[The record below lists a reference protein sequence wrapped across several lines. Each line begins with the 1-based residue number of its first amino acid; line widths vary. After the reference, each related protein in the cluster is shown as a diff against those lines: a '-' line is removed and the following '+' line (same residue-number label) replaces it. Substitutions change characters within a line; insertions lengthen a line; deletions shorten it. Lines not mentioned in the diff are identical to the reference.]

1 MERMFQKYQT
11 KMKNSIWIYAI
22 LVLISLL
29 VLAGMVWCTYQ
40 YPREVIKTDTVITVT
55 HDTLW
60 KDTTIVEKQL
70 VPKIIEKTKIDTVF
84 SENGDTIQL
93 VTESKTY
100 EKRLISDKDTADL
113 KIYTTGIHTSL
124 DSLKMR
130 LRTHTEVVTNTVE
143 VTKIV
148 ERKKT
153 VWDKISIGLQG
164 GYGYGFQYKGFEPYV
179 GVGVAVNL

>member
-1 MERMFQKYQT
+1 MT

-40 YPREVIKTDTVITVT
+40 YPREVIRTDTVITVT
-55 HDTLW
+55 HDTMW

-84 SENGDTIQL
+84 SNAGDTIQL

-100 EKRLISDKDTADL
+100 EKSIVSDKDTADL
-113 KIYTTGIHTSL
+113 KIYTTGINTSL
-124 DSLKMR
+124 DSLKMK
-130 LRTHTEVVTNTVE
+130 LRTHTEIVTNTVE
-143 VTKIV
+143 VTKYV

-164 GYGYGFQYKGFEPYV
+164 GYGYAFKSKEFSPYV
-179 GVGVAVNL
+179 GIGLAVNL

>member
-1 MERMFQKYQT
+1 METIFQT
-11 KMKNSIWIYAI
+11 IRKMKNNVIYI
-22 LVLISLL
+22 LAALL
-29 VLAGMVWCTYQ
+29 SGMIAFCVMKSCFGT
-40 YPREVIKTDTVITVT
+40 PPNIEKVDTVFTTKTDTIF
-55 HDTLW
+55 
-60 KDTTIVEKQL
+60 KDTTIIEKQI
-70 VPKIIEKTKIDTVF
+70 VPKIVEKIKVDTLYK
-84 SENGDTIQL
+84 ENGDTVQL
-93 VTESKTY
+93 ITEAKTF

-113 KIYTTGIHTSL
+113 KIYTSGINTAL

-143 VTKIV
+143 VTKYV
-148 ERKKT
+148 EKKKT

>member
-1 MERMFQKYQT
+1 
-11 KMKNSIWIYAI
+11 MKNSIWIYTI
-22 LVLISLL
+22 LVLLSMLI
-29 VLAGMVWCTYQ
+29 LAGMVWCTYQ
-40 YPREVIKTDTVITVT
+40 YPIEVVKTDTLVT
-55 HDTLW
+55 TKTDTMW

-84 SENGDTIQL
+84 SNAGDTIQL

-100 EKRLISDKDTADL
+100 EKSLVSDKDTADL
-113 KIYTTGIHTSL
+113 KIYTTGINTSL

-143 VTKIV
+143 VTKYV
-148 ERKKT
+148 EKKKT

-179 GVGVAVNL
+179 GIGIAVNL

>member
-1 MERMFQKYQT
+1 MFQKYQM
-11 KMKNSIWIYAI
+11 KMKNNILIYSI
-22 LVLISLL
+22 LVAVSLL

-40 YPREVIKTDTVITVT
+40 YPVEVIKTDTVFSTKT
-55 HDTLW
+55 DTLW

-84 SENGDTIQL
+84 SNAGDTIQL

-113 KIYTTGIHTSL
+113 KIYTTGINTSL
-124 DSLKMR
+124 DSLKMK
-130 LRTHTEVVTNTVE
+130 LRTHTEIVTNTVE
-143 VTKIV
+143 VTKYV
-148 ERKKT
+148 EKKKT
-153 VWDKISIGLQG
+153 VWDRFSIGLQG

>member
-1 MERMFQKYQT
+1 M
-11 KMKNSIWIYAI
+11 
-22 LVLISLL
+22 LI
-29 VLAGMVWCTYQ
+29 LAGMVWCTYQ
-40 YPREVIKTDTVITVT
+40 YPIEVVKTDTLVT
-55 HDTLW
+55 TKTDTMW

-84 SENGDTIQL
+84 SNAGDTIQL

-100 EKRLISDKDTADL
+100 EKSLVSDKDTADL
-113 KIYTTGIHTSL
+113 KIYTTGINTSL

-143 VTKIV
+143 VTKYV
-148 ERKKT
+148 EKKKT

-179 GVGVAVNL
+179 GIGIAVNL

>member
-1 MERMFQKYQT
+1 
-11 KMKNSIWIYAI
+11 MKNNILIYSI
-22 LVLISLL
+22 LVAVSLL

-40 YPREVIKTDTVITVT
+40 YPIEVVKTDTLVT
-55 HDTLW
+55 TKTDTLW

-84 SENGDTIQL
+84 SNAGDTIQL

-100 EKRLISDKDTADL
+100 EKRLINDKDTADL
-113 KIYTTGIHTSL
+113 KIYTTGINTAL

-130 LRTHTEVVTNTVE
+130 LRTHTEIVTNTVE

-153 VWDKISIGLQG
+153 AWDKISIGLQG
-164 GYGYGFQYKGFEPYV
+164 GYGYAFKSKEFSPYV
-179 GVGVAVNL
+179 GVGLAINL

>member
-1 MERMFQKYQT
+1 M

-22 LVLISLL
+22 LVFLSMLI
-29 VLAGMVWCTYQ
+29 LAGMIWCTYQ
-40 YPREVIKTDTVITVT
+40 YPVEVIKTDTVFSTKT
-55 HDTLW
+55 DTLW

-84 SENGDTIQL
+84 SNAGDTIQL
-93 VTESKTY
+93 VTESKSY

-113 KIYTTGIHTSL
+113 KIYTTGINTSL

-143 VTKIV
+143 VTKYV
-148 ERKKT
+148 EKKKT